1 MSSNISLDGVL
12 MVSEVRSLCI
22 HDVDEEK
29 GLQSFLVHRHVNHRE
44 LVCVGLQKACTCD
57 GFQEIE

>member
-44 LVCVGLQKACTCD
+44 LVRVGLQEACTCD
-57 GFQEIE
+57 GFQNI